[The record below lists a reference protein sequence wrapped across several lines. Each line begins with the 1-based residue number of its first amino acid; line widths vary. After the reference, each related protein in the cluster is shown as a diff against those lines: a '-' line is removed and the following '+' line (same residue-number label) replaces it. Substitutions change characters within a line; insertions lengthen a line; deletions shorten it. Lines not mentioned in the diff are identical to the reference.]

1 MIGAPVW
8 AGKGYKMPGEGSE
21 MNYAVVIAGFGGQGV
36 LLMGELLAYCGMKEG
51 LEVTWMPSYG
61 VEMRGG
67 AAGCTVILSEERI
80 GAPVVG
86 RADALIAMS
95 KLALH
100 RHRES
105 LLPRGLLL
113 INSSLIPA
121 AEGGASRDD
130 IEELPVPAEELAGQS
145 GDGRMA
151 NLAMLGAFLGHTLLI
166 APGRVAELVPSFLSP
181 KKKKLAP
188 SFARAL
194 EAGSAYVLS
203 RKGR

>member
-1 MIGAPVW
+1 M
-8 AGKGYKMPGEGSE
+8 GK
-21 MNYAVVIAGFGGQGV
+21 VVIDMERCKG
-36 LLMGELLAYCGMKEG
+36 CGY
-51 LEVTWMPSYG
+51 WMPSYG